1 MVLTPFPAL
10 GTGVE
15 ISAHE
20 ARYDAGIVI
29 LALTP
34 AKSDHRAWIRDGWC
48 MFAGADFFILVLLVV
63 LGGAFLDWG
72 SVRGLRAAAL
82 QVCSLMS

>member
-1 MVLTPFPAL
+1 
-10 GTGVE
+10 
-15 ISAHE
+15 
-20 ARYDAGIVI
+20 
-29 LALTP
+29 
-34 AKSDHRAWIRDGWC
+34 